1 MESKGILQEIGKLTN
16 VFKRTKGGG
25 VILAF
30 LIIVAFAALRSPYFL
45 SAYNLQAL
53 TRSLAFVGIIALG
66 QACLLLIGEL
76 DLSVGTLAGFCGV
89 IGGVLMVNLGY
100 NPWLAFVLCLLLGA
114 GCGFFNGTLVAR
126 LNLNS
131 LVVTVGMSGI
141 YTGLNLAIS
150 EGRAI
155 TGIPKVIYFLGQGD
169 VVGIPAPFVIML
181 GVAVLVLIL
190 SQYTLFG
197 RYMYAV
203 GNNREAARIL
213 GIRVDRIQIRVFA
226 MTGLLAALAG
236 MVMVARLG
244 SSQPA
249 IGQEWVLPSI
259 AASVIGGVSPA
270 GGIGNPVGAVLG
282 AAITAVIENII
293 VIFGISP
300 YWQTAVSG
308 VVVVA
313 AVSLDAVQRILS
325 ERRVSI

>member
-1 MESKGILQEIGKLTN
+1 ML
-16 VFKRTKGGG
+16 FFRRTKGGG

-30 LIIVAFAALRSPYFL
+30 LIIVVFAALRSPYFL

-76 DLSVGTLAGFCGV
+76 DLSVGSLAGFCGV

-100 NPWLAFVLCLLLGA
+100 NPWLSFSLCLLLGA
-114 GCGFFNGTLVAR
+114 GCGFFNGSLVAG

-155 TGIPKVIYFLGQGD
+155 TGIPRVIYFLGQGD
-169 VVGIPAPFVIML
+169 AFGIPAPFLVML
-181 GVAVLVLIL
+181 GIAALILVL
-190 SQYTLFG
+190 SQNTLFG

-203 GNNREAARIL
+203 GNNREAAKIL
-213 GIRVDRIQIRVFA
+213 GIRVSRVQILVFT
-226 MTGLLAALAG
+226 MTGLLSALAG

-313 AVSLDAVQRILS
+313 AVALDAVQRIIA
-325 ERRVSI
+325 EKRVSI